1 MAIQEY
7 TDEINSVSVTAT
19 KSAIILDINNE
30 IVDETI
36 EGSTT
41 IISPE
46 KIVVGTHAEIENY
59 IIDNSLTYAKVPLPS
74 VEEE

>member
-30 IVDETI
+30 IVDGTVK
-36 EGSTT
+36 GSTN
-41 IISPE
+41 IVSPE
-46 KIVVGTHAEIENY
+46 KIVVGTHAEIQDY
-59 IIDNSLTYAKVPLPS
+59 IIDNNLKYAKVPLPS

>member
-36 EGSTT
+36 EGATT

-46 KIVVGTHAEIENY
+46 KIVVGTHAEIADY
-59 IIDNSLTYAKVPLPS
+59 IIDNNLKYAKVPIPS